1 MDRVRAMSKD
11 ISQLLQDWEFDSEKS
26 VRVVK
31 TDDGREVMQVRLPLG
46 IEQYELD
53 GRPDGMRPFGKS
65 TMLEEFQER
74 VRLSSDSF
82 RLGHDDFLLLSNE
95 GILFYYRYLR
105 LFQIG
110 DYKRTARD
118 TDHNMQ
124 LCDLVEKYCEDN
136 DDKKMLL
143 QYKPY
148 ILRMNAISKAMMF
161 LHQHLKAAAREILE
175 SAIESI
181 RSLPEVDT
189 PSFQFERIRSL
200 DYLESALKQVHEKKA
215 DPLEALK
222 EELAKAVDEEDYE
235 RAAVLRDRIGE
246 LSGETSEQES

>member
-11 ISQLLQDWEFDSEKS
+11 ISQLLREWEFDSEKS
-26 VRVVK
+26 VRIVT

-74 VRLSSDSF
+74 VRQASDDF

-124 LCDLVEKYCEDN
+124 LCDLVEKYCDEN

-161 LHQHLKAAAREILE
+161 LHQHLKTAAREILE

-200 DYLESALKQVHEKKA
+200 DYLESALKQVHGKKP
-215 DPLEALK
+215 DVVDALK

-246 LSGETSEQES
+246 LSGERSDQEE

>member
-1 MDRVRAMSKD
+1 MNRVEVMSKD
-11 ISQLLQDWEFDSEKS
+11 ISPLLQEWEFDNEKS
-26 VRVVK
+26 IRIVAA
-31 TDDGREVMQVRLPLG
+31 DDGREVMQVRLPLG

-53 GRPDGMRPFGKS
+53 GRPDGMKPFGKN
-65 TMLEEFQER
+65 TMLEEFEER
-74 VRLSSDSF
+74 VRLSSDNF
-82 RLGHDDFLLLSNE
+82 QIGHDDFLLLSNE

-118 TDHNMQ
+118 TDHNLK
-124 LCDLVEKYCEDN
+124 LCDLVEKHCEDG

-148 ILRMNAISKAMMF
+148 MLRMNAISKAMLF
-161 LHQHLKAAAREILE
+161 LHQHLKTAAREILE
-175 SAIESI
+175 GAIESI

-200 DYLESALKQVHEKKA
+200 DYLESALKQVHEKK
-215 DPLEALK
+215 PGPVEALE

-235 RAAVLRDRIGE
+235 RAAMLRDRIGE
-246 LSGETSEQES
+246 LSAETPDQDE